1 MKKNI
6 NINLFGTLY
15 AIDED
20 ACTLLENYL
29 DNMRSYFAKRD
40 GGDEIFDDIEHRV
53 AEHLWSL
60 KESGMTAI
68 DIDTVKQ
75 IISSIGNPDEMESG
89 VEEAA
94 DSKTEETSDAEA
106 DSEDKEQS
114 EGEDQGEG
122 EGKDNGQSEGKA
134 QSQSYS
140 NTSNDTD
147 SNTTAEETVG
157 GKWIDRVLHHV
168 STHRFY
174 RDGKDK
180 IGGGVI
186 SGLCHYCGGGDIV
199 VWRVGTVLFLMAAF
213 ALNQTLRYF
222 FLRPLFGLLFFVPII
237 IYIVLWLVAPM
248 ARTTEERLS
257 MTGKE
262 VTPESIS
269 KAIIAEAEEQVK
281 PNVKRGKGGS
291 VLSRIAEIVRFCIKT
306 VALISF
312 SALTAFAL
320 AYFIFSIAYTV
331 IGEPFIRLLTNDE
344 ITLSTMAS
352 LPYLEVYMIVSAL
365 CCCVVTLLPLLLV
378 IRSFKSEPKP
388 TRTGVIAM
396 LLGIWIVAMTLGF
409 IMFVMI
415 GIQMQKKGREYDRLE
430 NTHNGIYMDRNN
442 WDLTSQNGWNIEV
455 AKNFGETIYGW
466 SDEDPLCM
474 EKNPIRIRA
483 DKSNQPIEFVM
494 SRKEAKEEGDYVL
507 ECLSSCSVVDATLS
521 VWSEGKCL
529 SILRLD
535 GYGSASN
542 IPLKG
547 LSWAE
552 SRNTPFLCQQN
563 DSTTWVD
570 YVASNAQDDNWRYL
584 STAPFHHKGG
594 IIEYRLHIGQHD
606 VKDIVTN
613 GGFVKM
619 VHEGL
624 RKQYKHPTNLSYL

>member
-147 SNTTAEETVG
+147 SNTTAEETIG

-320 AYFIFSIAYTV
+320 AYLIFSIAYAV
-331 IGEPFIRLLTNDE
+331 IGDPFIRLFTNDE
-344 ITLSTMAS
+344 ITLSVMAS
-352 LPYLEVYMIVSAL
+352 IPYLKFYIVVSAL
-365 CCCVVTLLPLLLV
+365 CCFIAALLPLLLIV
-378 IRSFKSEPKP
+378 SSFKSEPKP
-388 TRTGVIAM
+388 MRTGIIAM
-396 LLGIWIVAMTLGF
+396 LSGIWIVAMTLGF

-415 GIQMQKKGREYDRLE
+415 GIQMQKKGREYNRLE
-430 NTHNGIYMDRNN
+430 NTHNGIYMDCNN
-442 WDLTSQNGWNIEV
+442 WDLISQNGWNIEV

-474 EKNPIRIRA
+474 DMNPIRIRA
-483 DKSNQPIEFVM
+483 DKSNQPIEFAM
-494 SRKEAKEEGDYVL
+494 SRKEAKEEGDYTL

-529 SILRLD
+529 SQLRLD

-547 LSWAE
+547 LLWEE
-552 SRNTPFLCQQN
+552 SRKIPLLCQQN

-570 YVASNAQDDNWRYL
+570 NVLQNDDWRYL

-624 RKQYKHPTNLSYL
+624 RKQ

>member
-60 KESGMTAI
+60 KENGMTAI

-89 VEEAA
+89 VEEVA
-94 DSKTEETSDAEA
+94 DSKIEETSDAEA

-122 EGKDNGQSEGKA
+122 DGKDNGQSEGK
-134 QSQSYS
+134 SQSES
-140 NTSNDTD
+140 NYNASNDTD
-147 SNTTAEETVG
+147 SNTTAEEAIG

-199 VWRVGTVLFLMAAF
+199 VWRVGIVLFLLAIF
-213 ALNQTLRYF
+213 VLNQTFRYYF
-222 FLRPLFGLLFFVPII
+222 ISPLLGFLFFVPII
-237 IYIVLWLVAPM
+237 IYVVLWIVAPM
-248 ARTTEERLS
+248 ALTTEERLS

-291 VLSRIAEIVRFCIKT
+291 ILSRIAEIVKFCIKT

-320 AYFIFSIAYTV
+320 AYLIFSIAYTV
-331 IGEPFIRLLTNDE
+331 VGEPFIRLFTNDD
-344 ITLSTMAS
+344 ITLSFMAS
-352 LPYLEVYMIVSAL
+352 IPYMKFYIVVSAL
-365 CCCVVTLLPLLLV
+365 CCFIAALLPLLLIV
-378 IRSFKSEPKP
+378 RSFKSEPKP
-388 TRTGVIAM
+388 MRTGIIAI
-396 LLGIWIVAMTLGF
+396 LSGIWIVAMTLGF

-415 GIQMQKKGREYDRLE
+415 GIQMQKKNREYNRLE
-430 NTHNGIYMDRNN
+430 NTHNGIYMDSNN
-442 WDLTSQNGWNIEV
+442 WDLISQNGWNIEV

-474 EKNPIRIRA
+474 DMNPIRIRA
-483 DKSNQPIEFVM
+483 NKSNQPIEFAM
-494 SRKEAKEEGDYVL
+494 SRKEAKEEGDYKL

-521 VWSEGKCL
+521 VWSEGKCI
-529 SILRLD
+529 SQLRLD

-547 LSWAE
+547 LLWEE
-552 SRNTPFLCQQN
+552 SRKIPLLCQQN

-570 YVASNAQDDNWRYL
+570 DVLHNDDDWRYL

-594 IIEYRLHIGQHD
+594 ILEYRLRIGQHD

-613 GGFVKM
+613 GGYVKM

-624 RKQYKHPTNLSYL
+624 RKQ

>member
-60 KESGMTAI
+60 KENGMTAI

-89 VEEAA
+89 VEETAE
-94 DSKTEETSDAEA
+94 SKTDETSDAEA
-106 DSEDKEQS
+106 DSEDKDQN
-114 EGEDQGEG
+114 EDN
-122 EGKDNGQSEGKA
+122 DQSEGKRHD
-134 QSQSYS
+134 QSES
-140 NTSNDTD
+140 NSNASNNSD
-147 SNTTAEETVG
+147 SNTTAEETIG

-199 VWRVGTVLFLMAAF
+199 VWRVGTVLFIMAAF

-222 FLRPLFGLLFFVPII
+222 FLRPLFGLLFTIPII
-237 IYIVLWLVAPM
+237 IYIALWLVAPV
-248 ARTTEERLS
+248 ARTTEERLC

-281 PNVKRGKGGS
+281 PSTKRVKGGN
-291 VLSRIAEIVRFCIKT
+291 VLSRIAEILKFCIKIA
-306 VALISF
+306 ALSF
-312 SALTAFAL
+312 FSVMTAFAL
-320 AYFIFSIAYTV
+320 AYLLFSIAYSV
-331 IGEPFIRLLTNDE
+331 IGDPFVRLFTNDE
-344 ITLSTMAS
+344 ITLSVLAS

-365 CCCVVTLLPLLLV
+365 CCFIVMLLPLLFVFRL
-378 IRSFKSEPKP
+378 FKSEPKP
-388 TRTGVIAM
+388 MQTGIVAM
-396 LLGIWIVAMTLGF
+396 LTGIWIVAMTLGF

-415 GIQMQKKGREYDRLE
+415 GIQMQKKSREYNRLE
-430 NTHNGIYMDRNN
+430 NTHNGIYMDCNN
-442 WDLTSQNGWNIEV
+442 WDLVSQNGWNIEV

-483 DKSNQPIEFVM
+483 DKSNQPIEFAM

-521 VWSEGKCL
+521 VWSDGKCL

-594 IIEYRLHIGQHD
+594 ILEYRLRIGQHD

-613 GGFVKM
+613 GGYVKM

-624 RKQYKHPTNLSYL
+624 RKQ

>member
-60 KESGMTAI
+60 KENGMTAI

-89 VEEAA
+89 VEEVA
-94 DSKTEETSDAEA
+94 DSKIEETSDAEA

-134 QSQSYS
+134 QSES
-140 NTSNDTD
+140 NSNASNDTD
-147 SNTTAEETVG
+147 SNTTAEETIG

-199 VWRVGTVLFLMAAF
+199 VWRVGIVLFLLAIF
-213 ALNQTLRYF
+213 VLNQTFRYYF
-222 FLRPLFGLLFFVPII
+222 ISPFLGFLFFVPII
-237 IYIVLWLVAPM
+237 IYVVLWLVAPV

-291 VLSRIAEIVRFCIKT
+291 VLSRIAEIVKFCIKT

-320 AYFIFSIAYTV
+320 AYLIFSIAYAV
-331 IGEPFIRLLTNDE
+331 VGEPFIRLFTNDD
-344 ITLSTMAS
+344 ITLSFMAS
-352 LPYLEVYMIVSAL
+352 IPYMKFYIVVSAL
-365 CCCVVTLLPLLLV
+365 CCFIAALLPLFPIV
-378 IRSFKSEPKP
+378 RSFKSEPKP
-388 TRTGVIAM
+388 MRTGIIAM
-396 LLGIWIVAMTLGF
+396 LSGIWIVAMTLGF

-415 GIQMQKKGREYDRLE
+415 GIQMQKKNREYYRLE
-430 NTHNGIYMDRNN
+430 NTHNGIYMDSNN
-442 WDLTSQNGWNIEV
+442 WDLISQNGWNIEV

-474 EKNPIRIRA
+474 DMNPIRIRA
-483 DKSNQPIEFVM
+483 DKGNQPIEFAM

-521 VWSEGKCL
+521 VWSEGKCI
-529 SILRLD
+529 SQLRLD

-547 LSWAE
+547 LLWEE
-552 SRNTPFLCQQN
+552 SRKIPLLCQQN

-570 YVASNAQDDNWRYL
+570 DVVRNDDWRYL

-594 IIEYRLHIGQHD
+594 ILEYRLRIGQHD

-613 GGFVKM
+613 GGYVKM

-624 RKQYKHPTNLSYL
+624 RKQ

>member
-199 VWRVGTVLFLMAAF
+199 VWRVGIVLFLLAIF
-213 ALNQTLRYF
+213 VLNQTFRYYF
-222 FLRPLFGLLFFVPII
+222 ISPLLGFLFFVPII

-474 EKNPIRIRA
+474 DMNPIRIRA
-483 DKSNQPIEFVM
+483 DKSNQPIEFAM
-494 SRKEAKEEGDYVL
+494 SRKEAKEEGDYKL

-529 SILRLD
+529 SELRLD

-547 LSWAE
+547 LLWEE
-552 SRNTPFLCQQN
+552 SRKIPLLCQQN

-570 YVASNAQDDNWRYL
+570 NVLQNDDWRYL

-624 RKQYKHPTNLSYL
+624 RKQ

>member
-29 DNMRSYFAKRD
+29 DNMRSYFAKCD

-53 AEHLWSL
+53 AEHLWNL

-68 DIDTVKQ
+68 DINAVKQ
-75 IISSIGNPDEMESG
+75 IISSIGNPDEMDS
-89 VEEAA
+89 VEEETA
-94 DSKTEETSDAEA
+94 DSTTEDTSNAEA
-106 DSEDKEQS
+106 VN
-114 EGEDQGEG
+114 EG
-122 EGKDNGQSEGKA
+122 NGQSDND
-134 QSQSYS
+134 SHYSY
-140 NTSNDTD
+140 DTD
-147 SNTTAEETVG
+147 SNTTAEETIG

-199 VWRVGTVLFLMAAF
+199 VWRVGIVLFLLAIF
-213 ALNQTLRYF
+213 VLNQTFRYYF
-222 FLRPLFGLLFFVPII
+222 ISPLLGFLFFVPII
-237 IYIVLWLVAPM
+237 IYLVLWLVAPV

-291 VLSRIAEIVRFCIKT
+291 VLSRIAEIVKFCIKT

-320 AYFIFSIAYTV
+320 AYFIFSIAYAV
-331 IGEPFIRLLTNDE
+331 IGDPFIRLFTNDD
-344 ITLSTMAS
+344 ITLSVMAS
-352 LPYLEVYMIVSAL
+352 IPYLKFYIVVSAL
-365 CCCVVTLLPLLLV
+365 CCFITALLPLFPIV
-378 IRSFKSEPKP
+378 RSFKSEPKP
-388 TRTGVIAM
+388 MRTGIIAM
-396 LLGIWIVAMTLGF
+396 LSGIWIVAMTLGF

-415 GIQMQKKGREYDRLE
+415 GIQMQKKGREYNRLE

-442 WDLTSQNGWNIEV
+442 WDLISQNGWNIEV

-474 EKNPIRIRA
+474 DMNPIRIKA
-483 DKSNQPIEFVM
+483 EKSNQPIEFAM

-529 SILRLD
+529 SELRLD

-547 LSWAE
+547 LLWEE
-552 SRNTPFLCQQN
+552 SRKIPLLCQQN

-570 YVASNAQDDNWRYL
+570 NVLQNDDWRYL

-619 VHEGL
+619 VHECL
-624 RKQYKHPTNLSYL
+624 RKQ

>member
-40 GGDEIFDDIEHRV
+40 GGDEIYDDIEHRV

-60 KESGMTAI
+60 KENGMTAI

-94 DSKTEETSDAEA
+94 DSNTEETSDAET
-106 DSEDKEQS
+106 DSEDKDQNEGNDQNEGKRHDQS
-114 EGEDQGEG
+114 E
-122 EGKDNGQSEGKA
+122 
-134 QSQSYS
+134 SYS
-140 NTSNDTD
+140 NASNNTD
-147 SNTTAEETVG
+147 STTTAEETIG
-157 GKWIDRVLHHV
+157 GKWIDRVLHHL

-199 VWRVGTVLFLMAAF
+199 VWRVGIVLFIMAAF
-213 ALNQTLRYF
+213 ALNQTFHYYF
-222 FLRPLFGLLFFVPII
+222 FRPLFGLLFSVPII
-237 IYIVLWLVAPM
+237 VYIALWLVAPL
-248 ARTTEERLS
+248 ARTTEERLC

-281 PNVKRGKGGS
+281 PAAKRAKGGS
-291 VLSRIAEIVRFCIKT
+291 ILSGIAEILKFCIKIA
-306 VALISF
+306 ALSF
-312 SALTAFAL
+312 FSVMTAFAL
-320 AYFIFSIAYTV
+320 AYLLFSIAYSV
-331 IGEPFIRLLTNDE
+331 IGDPFVRLFTNDE
-344 ITLSTMAS
+344 ITLSVLAS
-352 LPYLEVYMIVSAL
+352 LPYLKVYMIVSAL
-365 CCCVVTLLPLLLV
+365 CCFIVMLLPLLFVFRL
-378 IRSFKSEPKP
+378 FKSEPKP
-388 TRTGVIAM
+388 MQTGIVAM
-396 LLGIWIVAMTLGF
+396 LTGIWIVAMTLGF
-409 IMFVMI
+409 IMFVMM
-415 GIQMQKKGREYDRLE
+415 GIQMQKQNREYDRLE

-442 WDLTSQNGWNIEV
+442 WDLTSQNGWTIDV
-455 AKNFGETIYGW
+455 AKNFGETIYDW

-474 EKNPIRIRA
+474 EKNPICIRA
-483 DKSNQPIEFVM
+483 DKNNQPIEFAM

-552 SRNTPFLCQQN
+552 SRKTPLMCQQN

-584 STAPFHHKGG
+584 STVPFHHKGG
-594 IIEYRLHIGQHD
+594 ILEYRLRIGQHD

-613 GGFVKM
+613 GGYVKM

-624 RKQYKHPTNLSYL
+624 RKQ

>member
-199 VWRVGTVLFLMAAF
+199 VWRVGIVLFLLAIF
-213 ALNQTLRYF
+213 VLNQTFRYYF
-222 FLRPLFGLLFFVPII
+222 ISPLLGFLFFVPII

-584 STAPFHHKGG
+584 STVPFHHKGG
-594 IIEYRLHIGQHD
+594 ILEYRLRIGQHD

-613 GGFVKM
+613 GGYVKM
-619 VHEGL
+619 VHESV
-624 RKQYKHPTNLSYL
+624 RKQ

>member
-60 KESGMTAI
+60 KENGMTAI

-89 VEEAA
+89 VEEVA
-94 DSKTEETSDAEA
+94 DSKIEETSDAEA

-134 QSQSYS
+134 QSES
-140 NTSNDTD
+140 NSNASNDTD
-147 SNTTAEETVG
+147 SNTTAEETIG

-199 VWRVGTVLFLMAAF
+199 VWRVGIVLFLLAIF
-213 ALNQTLRYF
+213 VLNQTFRYYF
-222 FLRPLFGLLFFVPII
+222 ISPLLGFLFFVPII
-237 IYIVLWLVAPM
+237 IYIVLWLVAPV
-248 ARTTEERLS
+248 ALTTEERLS

-291 VLSRIAEIVRFCIKT
+291 VLSRIAEIVKFCIKT

-320 AYFIFSIAYTV
+320 AYLIFSIAYAV
-331 IGEPFIRLLTNDE
+331 VGEPFIRLFTNDD
-344 ITLSTMAS
+344 ITLSFMAS
-352 LPYLEVYMIVSAL
+352 IPYMKFYIVVSAL
-365 CCCVVTLLPLLLV
+365 CCFIAALLPLLLIV
-378 IRSFKSEPKP
+378 RSFKLESKP
-388 TRTGVIAM
+388 MRTGIIAM
-396 LLGIWIVAMTLGF
+396 LSGIWIVAMTLGF

-415 GIQMQKKGREYDRLE
+415 GIQMQKKNREYYRLE
-430 NTHNGIYMDRNN
+430 NTHNGIYMDSNN
-442 WDLTSQNGWNIEV
+442 WDLISQNGWNIEV

-474 EKNPIRIRA
+474 DMNPIRIRA
-483 DKSNQPIEFVM
+483 DKSNQPIEFAM
-494 SRKEAKEEGDYVL
+494 SRKEAKEEGDYKL

-521 VWSEGKCL
+521 VWSEGKCI
-529 SILRLD
+529 SQLRLD

-547 LSWAE
+547 LLWEE
-552 SRNTPFLCQQN
+552 SRKIPLLCQQN

-570 YVASNAQDDNWRYL
+570 DVVRNDDWRYL

-594 IIEYRLHIGQHD
+594 ILEYRLRIGQHD

-613 GGFVKM
+613 GGYVKM
-619 VHEGL
+619 VHDGL
-624 RKQYKHPTNLSYL
+624 RKQ

>member
-1 MKKNI
+1 MKKNT

-40 GGDEIFDDIEHRV
+40 GGDEIYDDIEHRV

-60 KESGMTAI
+60 KENGQAAI
-68 DIDTVKQ
+68 DINNVKQ

-89 VEEAA
+89 VEEA
-94 DSKTEETSDAEA
+94 DDCQSEETPGAEA
-106 DSEDKEQS
+106 GDATYRQNEDNNVNSQDEANRQNEANDSYGKDEDANNH
-114 EGEDQGEG
+114 G
-122 EGKDNGQSEGKA
+122 EGKW
-134 QSQSYS
+134 
-140 NTSNDTD
+140 T
-147 SNTTAEETVG
+147 
-157 GKWIDRVLHHV
+157 DRVLHHV

-199 VWRVGTVLFLMAAF
+199 VWRVATVLFIMAAF
-213 ALNQTLRYF
+213 ALNQTFHYYF
-222 FLRPLFGLLFFVPII
+222 FRPLFGLLFSVPII
-237 IYIVLWLVAPM
+237 VYIALWLVAPL
-248 ARTTEERLS
+248 ARTTEERLC

-281 PNVKRGKGGS
+281 PTAKRAKGGS
-291 VLSRIAEIVRFCIKT
+291 ILSGMAEILKFCIKIA
-306 VALISF
+306 ALSF
-312 SALTAFAL
+312 FSVMTAFAL
-320 AYFIFSIAYTV
+320 AYLLFSIAYSV
-331 IGEPFIRLLTNDE
+331 IGDPFVRLFTNDE
-344 ITLSTMAS
+344 ITLSVLAS
-352 LPYLEVYMIVSAL
+352 LPYLKVYMIVSAL
-365 CCCVVTLLPLLLV
+365 CCFIVMLLPLLFVFRL
-378 IRSFKSEPKP
+378 FKSEPKP
-388 TRTGVIAM
+388 MQTGIVAM
-396 LLGIWIVAMTLGF
+396 LTGIWIVAMTLGF

-415 GIQMQKKGREYDRLE
+415 GIQMRKKSREYNRLE
-430 NTHNGIYMDRNN
+430 NTHNGIYMDCNN
-442 WDLTSQNGWNIEV
+442 WDLISQNGWTIDV

-494 SRKEAKEEGDYVL
+494 SRKEAKEEGDYML

-552 SRNTPFLCQQN
+552 SRKTPLMCQQN

-594 IIEYRLHIGQHD
+594 ILEYRLRIGQHD

-613 GGFVKM
+613 GGYVKF
-619 VHEGL
+619 VHEGV
-624 RKQYKHPTNLSYL
+624 RKQ

>member
-6 NINLFGTLY
+6 NINLYGTLY

-60 KESGMTAI
+60 KENGMTAI

-89 VEEAA
+89 VEEVA
-94 DSKTEETSDAEA
+94 DSKIEETSDAEA

-122 EGKDNGQSEGKA
+122 EGEGKDNGPSEGKA
-134 QSQSYS
+134 QSES
-140 NTSNDTD
+140 NSNASNDTD
-147 SNTTAEETVG
+147 SNTTAEETIG

-199 VWRVGTVLFLMAAF
+199 VWRVGIVLFLLAIF
-213 ALNQTLRYF
+213 VLNQTFRYYF
-222 FLRPLFGLLFFVPII
+222 ISPLLGFLFFVPII
-237 IYIVLWLVAPM
+237 IYVVLWIVAPM
-248 ARTTEERLS
+248 ALTTEERLS

-291 VLSRIAEIVRFCIKT
+291 ILSRIAEIVKFCIKT

-320 AYFIFSIAYTV
+320 AYLIFSIAYAV
-331 IGEPFIRLLTNDE
+331 VGEPFIRLFTNDD
-344 ITLSTMAS
+344 ITLSFMAS
-352 LPYLEVYMIVSAL
+352 IPYMKFYIVVSAL
-365 CCCVVTLLPLLLV
+365 CCFIAALLPLLLIV
-378 IRSFKSEPKP
+378 RSFKSDPKP
-388 TRTGVIAM
+388 MRTGIIAM
-396 LLGIWIVAMTLGF
+396 LSGIWIVAMTLGF

-415 GIQMQKKGREYDRLE
+415 GIQMQKKSREYYRLE
-430 NTHNGIYMDRNN
+430 NTHNGIYMDSNN
-442 WDLTSQNGWNIEV
+442 WDLISQNGWNIEV

-474 EKNPIRIRA
+474 DMNPIRIRA
-483 DKSNQPIEFVM
+483 DKSNQPIEFAM

-535 GYGSASN
+535 GYGSAAN

-594 IIEYRLHIGQHD
+594 ILEYRLRIGQHD

-613 GGFVKM
+613 GGYVKM

-624 RKQYKHPTNLSYL
+624 RKQ

>member
-40 GGDEIFDDIEHRV
+40 GGDEIYDDIEHRV

-60 KESGMTAI
+60 KENGMTAI

-94 DSKTEETSDAEA
+94 DSNTEETSDAET
-106 DSEDKEQS
+106 DSEDKDQNEGNDQNEGKRHDQS
-114 EGEDQGEG
+114 E
-122 EGKDNGQSEGKA
+122 
-134 QSQSYS
+134 SYS
-140 NTSNDTD
+140 NASNNTD
-147 SNTTAEETVG
+147 STTTAEETID
-157 GKWIDRVLHHV
+157 GKWIDRVLHHL

-199 VWRVGTVLFLMAAF
+199 VWRVGIVLFIMAAF
-213 ALNQTLRYF
+213 ALNQTFHYYF
-222 FLRPLFGLLFFVPII
+222 FRPLFGLLFSVPII
-237 IYIVLWLVAPM
+237 VYIALWLVAPL
-248 ARTTEERLS
+248 ARTTEERLC

-281 PNVKRGKGGS
+281 PAAKRAKGGS
-291 VLSRIAEIVRFCIKT
+291 ILSGIAEILKFCIKIA
-306 VALISF
+306 ALSF
-312 SALTAFAL
+312 FSVMTAFAL
-320 AYFIFSIAYTV
+320 AYLLFSIAYSV
-331 IGEPFIRLLTNDE
+331 IGDPFVRLFTNDE
-344 ITLSTMAS
+344 ITLSVLAS
-352 LPYLEVYMIVSAL
+352 LPYLKVYMIVSAL
-365 CCCVVTLLPLLLV
+365 CCFIVMLLPLLFVFRL
-378 IRSFKSEPKP
+378 FKSEPKP
-388 TRTGVIAM
+388 MQTGIVAM
-396 LLGIWIVAMTLGF
+396 LTGIWIVAMTLGF

-415 GIQMQKKGREYDRLE
+415 GIQMRKKNREYDRLE

-474 EKNPIRIRA
+474 EKNPICIRA
-483 DKSNQPIEFVM
+483 DKSNQPIEFAM

-552 SRNTPFLCQQN
+552 SRKTPLMCQQN

-584 STAPFHHKGG
+584 STVPFHHKGG
-594 IIEYRLHIGQHD
+594 ILEYRLRIGQHD

-613 GGFVKM
+613 GGYVKM
-619 VHEGL
+619 VHESV
-624 RKQYKHPTNLSYL
+624 RKQ

>member
-60 KESGMTAI
+60 KENGMTAI

-89 VEEAA
+89 VEEVA
-94 DSKTEETSDAEA
+94 DSKIEETSDAEA

-122 EGKDNGQSEGKA
+122 DGKDNGQSEGKA
-134 QSQSYS
+134 QSES
-140 NTSNDTD
+140 NYNASNDTD
-147 SNTTAEETVG
+147 SNTTAEETIG

-199 VWRVGTVLFLMAAF
+199 VWRVGIVLFLLAIF
-213 ALNQTLRYF
+213 VLNQTFRYYF
-222 FLRPLFGLLFFVPII
+222 ISPLLGFLFFVPII
-237 IYIVLWLVAPM
+237 IYIVLWLVAPV
-248 ARTTEERLS
+248 ALTTEERLS

-291 VLSRIAEIVRFCIKT
+291 VLSRIAEIVKFCIKT

-320 AYFIFSIAYTV
+320 AYLIFSIAYAV
-331 IGEPFIRLLTNDE
+331 VGEPFIRLFTNDD
-344 ITLSTMAS
+344 ITLSFMAS
-352 LPYLEVYMIVSAL
+352 IPYMKFYIVVSAL
-365 CCCVVTLLPLLLV
+365 CCFIAALLPLLLIV
-378 IRSFKSEPKP
+378 RSFKSDPKP
-388 TRTGVIAM
+388 MRTGIIAM
-396 LLGIWIVAMTLGF
+396 LSGIWIVAMTLGF

-415 GIQMQKKGREYDRLE
+415 GIQMQKKNREYYRLE
-430 NTHNGIYMDRNN
+430 NTHNGIYMDSNN
-442 WDLTSQNGWNIEV
+442 WDLISQNGWNIEV

-474 EKNPIRIRA
+474 DMNPIRIRA
-483 DKSNQPIEFVM
+483 DKSNQPIEFAM
-494 SRKEAKEEGDYVL
+494 SRKEAKEEGDYKL

-521 VWSEGKCL
+521 VWSEGKCI
-529 SILRLD
+529 SELRLD

-547 LSWAE
+547 LLWEE
-552 SRNTPFLCQQN
+552 SRKIPLLCQQN

-570 YVASNAQDDNWRYL
+570 DVVRNDDWRYL

-594 IIEYRLHIGQHD
+594 ILEYRLRIGQHD

-613 GGFVKM
+613 GGYVKM

-624 RKQYKHPTNLSYL
+624 RKQ

>member
-60 KESGMTAI
+60 KENGMTAI

-89 VEEAA
+89 VEEVA

-106 DSEDKEQS
+106 DSEDKDQNEDNDQNEGNGHDQS
-114 EGEDQGEG
+114 E
-122 EGKDNGQSEGKA
+122 
-134 QSQSYS
+134 S
-140 NTSNDTD
+140 NSNASNDTD

-199 VWRVGTVLFLMAAF
+199 VWRVGTVLFIMAAF

-222 FLRPLFGLLFFVPII
+222 FLRPLFGLLFTIPII
-237 IYIVLWLVAPM
+237 IYIALWLVAPV
-248 ARTTEERLS
+248 ARTTEERLC

-281 PNVKRGKGGS
+281 PSTKRVKGGN
-291 VLSRIAEIVRFCIKT
+291 VLSRIAEILKFCIKIA
-306 VALISF
+306 ALSF
-312 SALTAFAL
+312 FSVMTAFAL
-320 AYFIFSIAYTV
+320 AYLLFSIAYSV
-331 IGEPFIRLLTNDE
+331 IGDPFVRLFTNDE
-344 ITLSTMAS
+344 ITLSVLAS
-352 LPYLEVYMIVSAL
+352 LPYLKVYMIVSAL
-365 CCCVVTLLPLLLV
+365 CCFIVMLLPLLFVFRL
-378 IRSFKSEPKP
+378 FKSEPKP
-388 TRTGVIAM
+388 MQTGIVAM
-396 LLGIWIVAMTLGF
+396 LTGIWIVAMTLGF
-409 IMFVMI
+409 IMFMMI
-415 GIQMQKKGREYDRLE
+415 GIQMQKKSREYDRLE

-529 SILRLD
+529 SELRLD

-547 LSWAE
+547 LLWEE
-552 SRNTPFLCQQN
+552 SRKIPLLCQQN

-570 YVASNAQDDNWRYL
+570 NVLQNDDWRYL

-624 RKQYKHPTNLSYL
+624 RKQ

>member
-60 KESGMTAI
+60 KENGMTAI

-89 VEEAA
+89 VEEVA
-94 DSKTEETSDAEA
+94 DSKIEETSDAEA

-122 EGKDNGQSEGKA
+122 DGKDNGQSEGKA
-134 QSQSYS
+134 QSES
-140 NTSNDTD
+140 NYNASNDTD
-147 SNTTAEETVG
+147 SNTTAEETIG

-199 VWRVGTVLFLMAAF
+199 VWRVGIVLFLLAIF
-213 ALNQTLRYF
+213 VLNQTFRYYF
-222 FLRPLFGLLFFVPII
+222 ISPLLGFLFFVPII
-237 IYIVLWLVAPM
+237 IYVVLWLVAPV
-248 ARTTEERLS
+248 ALTTEERLS

-269 KAIIAEAEEQVK
+269 KAILAEAEEQVK

-291 VLSRIAEIVRFCIKT
+291 ILSRIAEIVKFCIKT

-320 AYFIFSIAYTV
+320 AYLIFSIAYTV
-331 IGEPFIRLLTNDE
+331 IGEPFIRLFTNDD
-344 ITLSTMAS
+344 ITLSFMAS
-352 LPYLEVYMIVSAL
+352 IPYMKFYIVVSAL
-365 CCCVVTLLPLLLV
+365 CCFIAALLPLLLIV
-378 IRSFKSEPKP
+378 RSFKSEPKP
-388 TRTGVIAM
+388 MRTGIIAI
-396 LLGIWIVAMTLGF
+396 LSGIWIVAMTLGF

-415 GIQMQKKGREYDRLE
+415 GIQMQKKNREYNRLE
-430 NTHNGIYMDRNN
+430 NTHNGIYMDSNN
-442 WDLTSQNGWNIEV
+442 WDLISQNGWNIEV

-521 VWSEGKCL
+521 VWSEGKCI
-529 SILRLD
+529 SQLRLD

-547 LSWAE
+547 LLWEE
-552 SRNTPFLCQQN
+552 SRKIPLLCQQN

-570 YVASNAQDDNWRYL
+570 DVVRNDDWRYL

-594 IIEYRLHIGQHD
+594 ILEYRLRIGQHD

-613 GGFVKM
+613 GGYVKM

-624 RKQYKHPTNLSYL
+624 RKQ

>member
-60 KESGMTAI
+60 KENGMTAI

-89 VEEAA
+89 VEEVA
-94 DSKTEETSDAEA
+94 DSKIEETSDAEA

-122 EGKDNGQSEGKA
+122 ECKDNGHSEGKA
-134 QSQSYS
+134 QSES
-140 NTSNDTD
+140 NSNASNDTD
-147 SNTTAEETVG
+147 SNTTAEETIG

-199 VWRVGTVLFLMAAF
+199 VWRVGIVLFLLAIF
-213 ALNQTLRYF
+213 VLNQTFRYYF
-222 FLRPLFGLLFFVPII
+222 ISPLLGFLFFVPII
-237 IYIVLWLVAPM
+237 IYVVLWLVAPV
-248 ARTTEERLS
+248 ALTTEERLS

-291 VLSRIAEIVRFCIKT
+291 ILSRIAEIVKFCIKT

-320 AYFIFSIAYTV
+320 AYLIFSIAYTV
-331 IGEPFIRLLTNDE
+331 IGEPFIRLFTNDD
-344 ITLSTMAS
+344 ITLSFMAS
-352 LPYLEVYMIVSAL
+352 IPYMKFYIVVSAL
-365 CCCVVTLLPLLLV
+365 CCFIAALLPLLLIV
-378 IRSFKSEPKP
+378 RSFKSEPKP
-388 TRTGVIAM
+388 MRTGIIAM
-396 LLGIWIVAMTLGF
+396 LSGIWIVAMTLGF

-415 GIQMQKKGREYDRLE
+415 GIQMEKKSREYYRLE
-430 NTHNGIYMDRNN
+430 NTHNGIYMDSNN
-442 WDLTSQNGWNIEV
+442 WDLISQNGWNIEV

-474 EKNPIRIRA
+474 DMNPIRIRA
-483 DKSNQPIEFVM
+483 DKSNQPIEFAM
-494 SRKEAKEEGDYVL
+494 SRKEAKEEGDYKL

-521 VWSEGKCL
+521 VWSEGKCI
-529 SILRLD
+529 SVLRLD

-547 LSWAE
+547 LLWEE
-552 SRNTPFLCQQN
+552 SRKIPLLCQQN

-570 YVASNAQDDNWRYL
+570 DVVRNDDWRYL

-594 IIEYRLHIGQHD
+594 ILEYRLRIGQHD

-613 GGFVKM
+613 GGYVKM

-624 RKQYKHPTNLSYL
+624 RKQ

>member
-60 KESGMTAI
+60 KENGMTAI

-89 VEEAA
+89 VEEVA
-94 DSKTEETSDAEA
+94 DSKIEETSDAEA

-122 EGKDNGQSEGKA
+122 EGEGKDNGPSEGKA
-134 QSQSYS
+134 QSES
-140 NTSNDTD
+140 NSNASNDTD
-147 SNTTAEETVG
+147 SNTTAEETIG

-199 VWRVGTVLFLMAAF
+199 VWRVGIVLFLLAIF
-213 ALNQTLRYF
+213 VLNQTFRYYF
-222 FLRPLFGLLFFVPII
+222 ISPLLGFLFFVPII
-237 IYIVLWLVAPM
+237 IYVVLWIVAPM
-248 ARTTEERLS
+248 ALTTEERLS

-291 VLSRIAEIVRFCIKT
+291 ILSRIAEIVKFCIKT

-320 AYFIFSIAYTV
+320 AYLIFSIAYAV
-331 IGEPFIRLLTNDE
+331 VGEPFIRLFTNDD
-344 ITLSTMAS
+344 ITLSFMAS
-352 LPYLEVYMIVSAL
+352 IPYMKFYIVVSAL
-365 CCCVVTLLPLLLV
+365 CCFIAALLPLLLIV
-378 IRSFKSEPKP
+378 RSFKSDPKP
-388 TRTGVIAM
+388 MRTGIIAM
-396 LLGIWIVAMTLGF
+396 LSGIWIVAMTLGF
-409 IMFVMI
+409 IIFVMI
-415 GIQMQKKGREYDRLE
+415 GIQMQKKSREYYRLE
-430 NTHNGIYMDRNN
+430 NTHNGIYMDSNN
-442 WDLTSQNGWNIEV
+442 WDLISQNGWNIEV

-474 EKNPIRIRA
+474 DMNPIRIRA
-483 DKSNQPIEFVM
+483 DKSNQPIEFAM
-494 SRKEAKEEGDYVL
+494 SRKEAKEEGDYKL

-521 VWSEGKCL
+521 VWSEGKCI
-529 SILRLD
+529 SQLRLD

-547 LSWAE
+547 LLWEE
-552 SRNTPFLCQQN
+552 SRKIPLLCQQN

-570 YVASNAQDDNWRYL
+570 DVVRNDDWRYL

-594 IIEYRLHIGQHD
+594 ILEYRLRIGQHD

-613 GGFVKM
+613 GGYVKM

-624 RKQYKHPTNLSYL
+624 RKQ

>member
-40 GGDEIFDDIEHRV
+40 GGDEIYDDIEHRV

-60 KESGMTAI
+60 KENGMTAI

-94 DSKTEETSDAEA
+94 ESNTEETSDAET
-106 DSEDKEQS
+106 DSEDKDQNEGNDQNEGKRHDQS
-114 EGEDQGEG
+114 E
-122 EGKDNGQSEGKA
+122 
-134 QSQSYS
+134 SYS
-140 NTSNDTD
+140 NASNNTD
-147 SNTTAEETVG
+147 STTTAEETIG
-157 GKWIDRVLHHV
+157 GKWIDRVLHHL

-199 VWRVGTVLFLMAAF
+199 VWRVGIVLFIMAAF
-213 ALNQTLRYF
+213 ALNQTFHYYF
-222 FLRPLFGLLFFVPII
+222 FRPLFGLLFSVPII
-237 IYIVLWLVAPM
+237 VYIALWLVAPL
-248 ARTTEERLS
+248 ARTTEERLC

-281 PNVKRGKGGS
+281 PAAKRAKGGS
-291 VLSRIAEIVRFCIKT
+291 ILSGIAEILKFCIKIA
-306 VALISF
+306 ALSF
-312 SALTAFAL
+312 FSVMTAFAL
-320 AYFIFSIAYTV
+320 AYLLFSIAYSV
-331 IGEPFIRLLTNDE
+331 IGDPFVRLFTNDE
-344 ITLSTMAS
+344 ITLSVLAS
-352 LPYLEVYMIVSAL
+352 LPYLKVYMIVSAL
-365 CCCVVTLLPLLLV
+365 CCFIVMLLPLLFVFRL
-378 IRSFKSEPKP
+378 FKSEPKP
-388 TRTGVIAM
+388 MQTGIVAM
-396 LLGIWIVAMTLGF
+396 LTGIWIVAMTLGF

-415 GIQMQKKGREYDRLE
+415 GIQMQKQNREYDRLE

-442 WDLTSQNGWNIEV
+442 WDLISQNGWTIDV

-483 DKSNQPIEFVM
+483 DKSNQPIEFAM

-552 SRNTPFLCQQN
+552 SRKTPLMCQQN

-584 STAPFHHKGG
+584 STVPFHHKGG
-594 IIEYRLHIGQHD
+594 ILEYRLRIGQHD

-613 GGFVKM
+613 GGYVKM
-619 VHEGL
+619 VHESV
-624 RKQYKHPTNLSYL
+624 RKQ

>member
-40 GGDEIFDDIEHRV
+40 GGDEIYDDIEHRV

-60 KESGMTAI
+60 KENGMTAI

-94 DSKTEETSDAEA
+94 DSNTEETSDAET
-106 DSEDKEQS
+106 DSEDKDQNEGNDQNEGKRHDQS
-114 EGEDQGEG
+114 E
-122 EGKDNGQSEGKA
+122 
-134 QSQSYS
+134 SYS
-140 NTSNDTD
+140 NASNNTD
-147 SNTTAEETVG
+147 STTTAEETIG
-157 GKWIDRVLHHV
+157 GKWIDRVLHHL

-199 VWRVGTVLFLMAAF
+199 VWRVGIVLFIMAAF
-213 ALNQTLRYF
+213 ALNQTFHYYF
-222 FLRPLFGLLFFVPII
+222 FRPLFGLLFSVPII
-237 IYIVLWLVAPM
+237 VYIALWLVAPL
-248 ARTTEERLS
+248 ARTTEERLC

-281 PNVKRGKGGS
+281 PAAKRAKGGS
-291 VLSRIAEIVRFCIKT
+291 ILSGIAEILKFCIKIAT
-306 VALISF
+306 LSF
-312 SALTAFAL
+312 FSVMTAFAL
-320 AYFIFSIAYTV
+320 AYLLFSIAYSV
-331 IGEPFIRLLTNDE
+331 IGDPFVRLFTNDE
-344 ITLSTMAS
+344 ITLSVLAS
-352 LPYLEVYMIVSAL
+352 LPYLKVYMIVSAL
-365 CCCVVTLLPLLLV
+365 CCFIVMLLPLLFVFRL
-378 IRSFKSEPKP
+378 FKSEPKP
-388 TRTGVIAM
+388 MQTGIVAM
-396 LLGIWIVAMTLGF
+396 LTGIWIVAMTLGF

-415 GIQMQKKGREYDRLE
+415 GIQMQKKSREYDRLE

-442 WDLTSQNGWNIEV
+442 WDLTSLDGWTIDV

-529 SILRLD
+529 SKLRLD

-624 RKQYKHPTNLSYL
+624 RKQ

>member
-40 GGDEIFDDIEHRV
+40 GGDEIYDDIEHRV

-60 KESGMTAI
+60 KENGMTAI

-94 DSKTEETSDAEA
+94 DSNTEETSDAET
-106 DSEDKEQS
+106 DSEDKDQNEGNDQNEGKRHDQS
-114 EGEDQGEG
+114 E
-122 EGKDNGQSEGKA
+122 
-134 QSQSYS
+134 SYS
-140 NTSNDTD
+140 NASNNTD
-147 SNTTAEETVG
+147 STTTAEEIIG
-157 GKWIDRVLHHV
+157 GKWIDRVLHHL

-199 VWRVGTVLFLMAAF
+199 VWRVGIVLFIMAAF
-213 ALNQTLRYF
+213 ALNQTFHYYF
-222 FLRPLFGLLFFVPII
+222 FRPLFGLLFSVPII
-237 IYIVLWLVAPM
+237 VYIALWLVAPL
-248 ARTTEERLS
+248 ARTTEERLC

-281 PNVKRGKGGS
+281 PAAKRAKGGS
-291 VLSRIAEIVRFCIKT
+291 ILSGIAEILKFCIKIA
-306 VALISF
+306 ALSF
-312 SALTAFAL
+312 FSVMTAFAL
-320 AYFIFSIAYTV
+320 AYLLFSIAYSV
-331 IGEPFIRLLTNDE
+331 IGDPFVRLFTNDE
-344 ITLSTMAS
+344 ITLSVLAS
-352 LPYLEVYMIVSAL
+352 LPYLKVYMIVSAL
-365 CCCVVTLLPLLLV
+365 CCFIVMLLPLLFVFRL
-378 IRSFKSEPKP
+378 FKSEPKP
-388 TRTGVIAM
+388 MQTGIVAM
-396 LLGIWIVAMTLGF
+396 LTGIWIVAMTLGF

-415 GIQMQKKGREYDRLE
+415 GIQMQKKSREYDRLE

-442 WDLTSQNGWNIEV
+442 WDLTSQNGWTIDV

-483 DKSNQPIEFVM
+483 DKNNQPIEFAM

-535 GYGSASN
+535 GYSSASN

-552 SRNTPFLCQQN
+552 SRKTPLMCQQN

-584 STAPFHHKGG
+584 STVTFHHKGG
-594 IIEYRLHIGQHD
+594 ILEYRLRIGQHD

-613 GGFVKM
+613 GGYVKM

-624 RKQYKHPTNLSYL
+624 RKQ

>member
-40 GGDEIFDDIEHRV
+40 GGDEIYDDIEHRV

-60 KESGMTAI
+60 KENGMTAI

-94 DSKTEETSDAEA
+94 DSNTEETSDAET
-106 DSEDKEQS
+106 DSEDKDQNEGNDQNEGKRHDQS
-114 EGEDQGEG
+114 E
-122 EGKDNGQSEGKA
+122 
-134 QSQSYS
+134 SYS
-140 NTSNDTD
+140 NASNNTD
-147 SNTTAEETVG
+147 STTTAEETIG
-157 GKWIDRVLHHV
+157 GKWIDRVLHHL

-199 VWRVGTVLFLMAAF
+199 VWRVGIVLFIMAAF
-213 ALNQTLRYF
+213 ALNQTFHYYF
-222 FLRPLFGLLFFVPII
+222 FRPLFGLLFSVPII
-237 IYIVLWLVAPM
+237 VYIALWLVAPL
-248 ARTTEERLS
+248 ARTTEERLC

-281 PNVKRGKGGS
+281 PAAKRAKGGS
-291 VLSRIAEIVRFCIKT
+291 ILSGIAEILKFCIKIA
-306 VALISF
+306 ALSF
-312 SALTAFAL
+312 FSVMTAFAL
-320 AYFIFSIAYTV
+320 AYLLFSIAYSV
-331 IGEPFIRLLTNDE
+331 IGDPFVRLFTNDE
-344 ITLSTMAS
+344 IILSVLAS
-352 LPYLEVYMIVSAL
+352 LPYLKVYMIVSAL
-365 CCCVVTLLPLLLV
+365 CCFIVMLLPLLFVFRL
-378 IRSFKSEPKP
+378 FKSEPKP
-388 TRTGVIAM
+388 MQTGIVAM
-396 LLGIWIVAMTLGF
+396 LTGIWIVAMTLGF

-415 GIQMQKKGREYDRLE
+415 GIQMQKKNREYDRLE

-442 WDLTSQNGWNIEV
+442 WDLTSQNGWTIDV

-507 ECLSSCSVVDATLS
+507 ECLSNCSVVDATLS

-552 SRNTPFLCQQN
+552 SRKTPLMCQQN

-570 YVASNAQDDNWRYL
+570 YVASNAQDDDWRYL

-594 IIEYRLHIGQHD
+594 ILEYRLRIGQHD

-613 GGFVKM
+613 GGYVKI

-624 RKQYKHPTNLSYL
+624 RKQ

>member
-89 VEEAA
+89 VEEVA
-94 DSKTEETSDAEA
+94 DSKIEETSDAEA
-106 DSEDKEQS
+106 GSEDKEQS
-114 EGEDQGEG
+114 EGEDQCEG
-122 EGKDNGQSEGKA
+122 EGKA

-147 SNTTAEETVG
+147 SNTTAEETIG

-320 AYFIFSIAYTV
+320 AYLIFSIAYAV
-331 IGEPFIRLLTNDE
+331 IGDPFIRLFTNDE
-344 ITLSTMAS
+344 ITLSVLAS
-352 LPYLEVYMIVSAL
+352 LPYLKVYMIVSAL
-365 CCCVVTLLPLLLV
+365 CCFIVMLLPLLFVFRL
-378 IRSFKSEPKP
+378 FKSEPKP
-388 TRTGVIAM
+388 MQTGIVAM
-396 LLGIWIVAMTLGF
+396 LTGIWIVAMTLGF

-415 GIQMQKKGREYDRLE
+415 GIQMQKQNREYDRLE

-442 WDLTSQNGWNIEV
+442 WDLTSQNGWNIDV

-466 SDEDPLCM
+466 SNEDPLCM
-474 EKNPIRIRA
+474 DMNPIRIRA
-483 DKSNQPIEFVM
+483 DKSNQPIEFAM

-521 VWSEGKCL
+521 VWNDGKCL
-529 SILRLD
+529 SELRLD

-547 LSWAE
+547 LLWEE
-552 SRNTPFLCQQN
+552 SRKIPLLCQQN

-570 YVASNAQDDNWRYL
+570 NVLQNDDWRYL

-594 IIEYRLHIGQHD
+594 IIEYRLRIGQHD

-613 GGFVKM
+613 GGYVKM

-624 RKQYKHPTNLSYL
+624 RKQ

>member
-94 DSKTEETSDAEA
+94 DSKTGETSDAEA
-106 DSEDKEQS
+106 DSEDKDQN

-122 EGKDNGQSEGKA
+122 KDKDQNEDNGHDQSE
-134 QSQSYS
+134 S
-140 NTSNDTD
+140 NSNASNVTD
-147 SNTTAEETVG
+147 SNTTAEETIG

-199 VWRVGTVLFLMAAF
+199 VWRVGIVLFLMATF

-222 FLRPLFGLLFFVPII
+222 FLRPLFGLLFTIPII
-237 IYIVLWLVAPM
+237 IYIALWLVAPV
-248 ARTTEERLS
+248 ARTTEERLC

-281 PNVKRGKGGS
+281 PTVKRGKGGS
-291 VLSRIAEIVRFCIKT
+291 ILSGIAEILKFCIKIA
-306 VALISF
+306 ALSF
-312 SALTAFAL
+312 FSVMTAFAL
-320 AYFIFSIAYTV
+320 AYLLFSIAYSV
-331 IGEPFIRLLTNDE
+331 IGDPFVRLFTNDE
-344 ITLSTMAS
+344 ITLSVLAS

-365 CCCVVTLLPLLLV
+365 CGFIVALLPLLLIV
-378 IRSFKSEPKP
+378 RSFKSEPKP
-388 TRTGVIAM
+388 MRAGVIAM
-396 LLGIWIVAMTLGF
+396 LSGIWIVAMTLGF

-415 GIQMQKKGREYDRLE
+415 GIQMQKQNREYDRLE
-430 NTHNGIYMDRNN
+430 NTHNGIYMDSNN
-442 WDLTSQNGWNIEV
+442 WDLTSQNGWNIDV

-474 EKNPIRIRA
+474 DMNPIRIRA
-483 DKSNQPIEFVM
+483 DKSNQPIEFAM
-494 SRKEAKEEGDYVL
+494 SRKEAKEEGDYKL

-529 SILRLD
+529 SQLRLD

-547 LSWAE
+547 LLWEE
-552 SRNTPFLCQQN
+552 SRKIPLLCQQN

-570 YVASNAQDDNWRYL
+570 NVLQNDDWRYL

-624 RKQYKHPTNLSYL
+624 RKQ

>member
-40 GGDEIFDDIEHRV
+40 GGDEIYDDIEHRV

-60 KESGMTAI
+60 KENGQAAI
-68 DIDTVKQ
+68 DINNVKQ

-89 VEEAA
+89 VEEA
-94 DSKTEETSDAEA
+94 DDCQSEETPGAEA
-106 DSEDKEQS
+106 GDATYRQNEDNNVNSQDEANRQNEANDSYGKDEDANNH
-114 EGEDQGEG
+114 G
-122 EGKDNGQSEGKA
+122 EGKW
-134 QSQSYS
+134 
-140 NTSNDTD
+140 T
-147 SNTTAEETVG
+147 
-157 GKWIDRVLHHV
+157 DRVLHHV

-199 VWRVGTVLFLMAAF
+199 VWRVATVLFIMAAF
-213 ALNQTLRYF
+213 ALNQTFHYYF
-222 FLRPLFGLLFFVPII
+222 FRPLFGLLFSVPII
-237 IYIVLWLVAPM
+237 VYIALWLVAPL
-248 ARTTEERLS
+248 ARTTEERLC

-281 PNVKRGKGGS
+281 PTAKRAKGGS
-291 VLSRIAEIVRFCIKT
+291 ILSGMAEILKFCIKIA
-306 VALISF
+306 ALSF
-312 SALTAFAL
+312 FSVMTAFAL
-320 AYFIFSIAYTV
+320 AYLLFSIAYSV
-331 IGEPFIRLLTNDE
+331 IGDPFVRLFTNDE
-344 ITLSTMAS
+344 ITLSVLAS
-352 LPYLEVYMIVSAL
+352 LPYLKVYMIVSAL
-365 CCCVVTLLPLLLV
+365 CCFIVMLLPLLFVFRL
-378 IRSFKSEPKP
+378 FKSEPKP
-388 TRTGVIAM
+388 MQTGIVAM
-396 LLGIWIVAMTLGF
+396 LTGIWIVAMTLGF

-415 GIQMQKKGREYDRLE
+415 GIQMRKKSREYNRLE
-430 NTHNGIYMDRNN
+430 NTHNGIYMDCNN
-442 WDLTSQNGWNIEV
+442 WDLISQNGWTIDV

-552 SRNTPFLCQQN
+552 SRKTPLMCQQN

-594 IIEYRLHIGQHD
+594 ILEYRLRIGQHD
-606 VKDIVTN
+606 VKDIVNN
-613 GGFVKM
+613 GGYVKM
-619 VHEGL
+619 VHEGV
-624 RKQYKHPTNLSYL
+624 RKQ

>member
-94 DSKTEETSDAEA
+94 DSKTGETSDAEA
-106 DSEDKEQS
+106 DSEDKDQN

-122 EGKDNGQSEGKA
+122 KDKDQNEDNGHDQSE
-134 QSQSYS
+134 S
-140 NTSNDTD
+140 NYNASNDTD
-147 SNTTAEETVG
+147 SNTTAEEAIG

-199 VWRVGTVLFLMAAF
+199 VWRVGIVLFLLAIF
-213 ALNQTLRYF
+213 VLNQTFRYYF
-222 FLRPLFGLLFFVPII
+222 ISPLLGFLFFVPII
-237 IYIVLWLVAPM
+237 IYIVLWLVAPV
-248 ARTTEERLS
+248 ALTTEERLS

-269 KAIIAEAEEQVK
+269 KAILAEAEEQVK

-291 VLSRIAEIVRFCIKT
+291 ILSRIAEIVKFCIKT

-320 AYFIFSIAYTV
+320 AYLIFSIAYTV
-331 IGEPFIRLLTNDE
+331 IGEPFIRLFTNDD
-344 ITLSTMAS
+344 ITLSFMAS
-352 LPYLEVYMIVSAL
+352 IPYMKFYIVVSAL
-365 CCCVVTLLPLLLV
+365 CCFIAALLPLLLIV
-378 IRSFKSEPKP
+378 RSFKSDPKP
-388 TRTGVIAM
+388 MRTGIIAM
-396 LLGIWIVAMTLGF
+396 LSGIWIVAMTLGF

-415 GIQMQKKGREYDRLE
+415 GIQMQKKSREYNRLE
-430 NTHNGIYMDRNN
+430 NTHNGIYMDSNN

-474 EKNPIRIRA
+474 DMNPIRIRA
-483 DKSNQPIEFVM
+483 DKNNMPIEFAM
-494 SRKEAKEEGDYVL
+494 SRKEAKEEGDYKL

-547 LSWAE
+547 LLWEE
-552 SRNTPFLCQQN
+552 SRKIPLLCQQN

-570 YVASNAQDDNWRYL
+570 NVLQNDDWRYL

-594 IIEYRLHIGQHD
+594 ILEYRLRIGQHD

-624 RKQYKHPTNLSYL
+624 RKQ

>member
-40 GGDEIFDDIEHRV
+40 VGDEIFDDIEHRV

-60 KESGMTAI
+60 KENGMTAI

-89 VEEAA
+89 VEEVA
-94 DSKTEETSDAEA
+94 DSKIEETSDAEA

-134 QSQSYS
+134 QSDS
-140 NTSNDTD
+140 NSNASNDTD
-147 SNTTAEETVG
+147 SNTTAEETIG

-199 VWRVGTVLFLMAAF
+199 VWRVGIVLFLLAIF
-213 ALNQTLRYF
+213 VLNQTFRYYF
-222 FLRPLFGLLFFVPII
+222 ISPLLGFLFFVPII
-237 IYIVLWLVAPM
+237 IYVVLWLVAPV
-248 ARTTEERLS
+248 ALTTEERLS

-291 VLSRIAEIVRFCIKT
+291 ILSRIAEIVKFCIKT

-320 AYFIFSIAYTV
+320 AYLIFSIAYTV
-331 IGEPFIRLLTNDE
+331 IGEPFIRLFTNDD
-344 ITLSTMAS
+344 ITLSFMAS
-352 LPYLEVYMIVSAL
+352 IPYMKFYIVVSAL
-365 CCCVVTLLPLLLV
+365 CCFIAALLPLLRIV
-378 IRSFKSEPKP
+378 RSFKSEPKP
-388 TRTGVIAM
+388 MRTGIIAM
-396 LLGIWIVAMTLGF
+396 LSGIWIVAMTLGF
-409 IMFVMI
+409 IIFVMI
-415 GIQMQKKGREYDRLE
+415 GIQMQKQNREYDRLE

-442 WDLTSQNGWNIEV
+442 WDLTSQNGWTIDV

-619 VHEGL
+619 VHEGV
-624 RKQYKHPTNLSYL
+624 RKQ

>member
-60 KESGMTAI
+60 KENGMTAI

-147 SNTTAEETVG
+147 SNTTAEETIG

-474 EKNPIRIRA
+474 DMNPIRIRA
-483 DKSNQPIEFVM
+483 DKSNQPIEFAM
-494 SRKEAKEEGDYVL
+494 SRKEAKEEGDYKL

-529 SILRLD
+529 SELRLD

-547 LSWAE
+547 LLWEE
-552 SRNTPFLCQQN
+552 SRKIPLLCQQN

-570 YVASNAQDDNWRYL
+570 NVLQNDDWRYL

-624 RKQYKHPTNLSYL
+624 RKQ

>member
-60 KESGMTAI
+60 KENGMTAI

-89 VEEAA
+89 VEEVA
-94 DSKTEETSDAEA
+94 DSKIEETSDAEA
-106 DSEDKEQS
+106 GSEDKEQS

-122 EGKDNGQSEGKA
+122 EGKA

-147 SNTTAEETVG
+147 SNTTAEEAIG

-168 STHRFY
+168 GTHRFY

-199 VWRVGTVLFLMAAF
+199 VWRVGIVLFLLAIF
-213 ALNQTLRYF
+213 VLNQTFRYYF
-222 FLRPLFGLLFFVPII
+222 ISPLLGFLFFVPII
-237 IYIVLWLVAPM
+237 IYIVLWIVAPM
-248 ARTTEERLS
+248 ALTTEERLS

-269 KAIIAEAEEQVK
+269 KAILAEAEEQVK
-281 PNVKRGKGGS
+281 PNVKRGNGGS
-291 VLSRIAEIVRFCIKT
+291 ILSRIAEIVKFCIKT

-320 AYFIFSIAYTV
+320 AYLIFSIAYAV
-331 IGEPFIRLLTNDE
+331 VGEPFIRLFTNDD
-344 ITLSTMAS
+344 ITLSFMAS
-352 LPYLEVYMIVSAL
+352 IPYMKFYIVVSAL
-365 CCCVVTLLPLLLV
+365 CCFITALLPLFLIV
-378 IRSFKSEPKP
+378 RSFKSEPKP
-388 TRTGVIAM
+388 MRMGIIAM
-396 LLGIWIVAMTLGF
+396 LSGIWIVAMTLGF
-409 IMFVMI
+409 IIFVMI
-415 GIQMQKKGREYDRLE
+415 GIQMQKKNREYYRLE
-430 NTHNGIYMDRNN
+430 NTHNGIYMDSNN
-442 WDLTSQNGWNIEV
+442 WDLISQNGWNIEV

-474 EKNPIRIRA
+474 DMNPIRIRA
-483 DKSNQPIEFVM
+483 DKSNQPIEFAM
-494 SRKEAKEEGDYVL
+494 SRKEAKEEGDYKL

-521 VWSEGKCL
+521 VWSEGKCI
-529 SILRLD
+529 SQLRLD

-547 LSWAE
+547 LLWEE
-552 SRNTPFLCQQN
+552 SRKIPLLCQQN

-570 YVASNAQDDNWRYL
+570 DVVRNDDWRYL

-594 IIEYRLHIGQHD
+594 ILEYRLRIGQHD

-613 GGFVKM
+613 GGYVKM

-624 RKQYKHPTNLSYL
+624 RKQ

>member
-94 DSKTEETSDAEA
+94 DSKTGETSDAEA
-106 DSEDKEQS
+106 DSEDKDQN

-122 EGKDNGQSEGKA
+122 KDKDQNEDNGHDQSE
-134 QSQSYS
+134 S
-140 NTSNDTD
+140 NSNASNVTD
-147 SNTTAEETVG
+147 SNTTAEETIG

-199 VWRVGTVLFLMAAF
+199 VWRVGIVLFLLAIF
-213 ALNQTLRYF
+213 VLNQTFRYYF
-222 FLRPLFGLLFFVPII
+222 ISPLLGFLFFVPII
-237 IYIVLWLVAPM
+237 IYVVLWIVAPM
-248 ARTTEERLS
+248 ALTTEERLS

-269 KAIIAEAEEQVK
+269 KAILAEAEEQVK

-291 VLSRIAEIVRFCIKT
+291 ILSRIAEIVKFCIKT

-320 AYFIFSIAYTV
+320 AYLIFSIAYAV
-331 IGEPFIRLLTNDE
+331 VGEPFIRLFTNDD
-344 ITLSTMAS
+344 ITLSFMAS
-352 LPYLEVYMIVSAL
+352 IPYMKFYIVVSAL
-365 CCCVVTLLPLLLV
+365 CCFIAALLPLLLIV
-378 IRSFKSEPKP
+378 RSFKSDPKP
-388 TRTGVIAM
+388 MRTGIIAM
-396 LLGIWIVAMTLGF
+396 LSGIWIVAMTLGF

-415 GIQMQKKGREYDRLE
+415 GIQMQKKNREYNRLE
-430 NTHNGIYMDRNN
+430 NTHNGIYMDSNN
-442 WDLTSQNGWNIEV
+442 WDLISQNGWNIEV

-474 EKNPIRIRA
+474 DMNPIRIRA
-483 DKSNQPIEFVM
+483 DKSNQPIEFAM
-494 SRKEAKEEGDYVL
+494 SRKEAKEEGDYKL

-521 VWSEGKCL
+521 VWSEGKCI
-529 SILRLD
+529 SQLRLD

-547 LSWAE
+547 LLWEE
-552 SRNTPFLCQQN
+552 SRKIPLLCQQN

-570 YVASNAQDDNWRYL
+570 DVVRNDDWRYL

-594 IIEYRLHIGQHD
+594 ILEYRLRIGQHD

-613 GGFVKM
+613 GGYVKM

-624 RKQYKHPTNLSYL
+624 RK

>member
-40 GGDEIFDDIEHRV
+40 GGDEIYDDIEHRV

-60 KESGMTAI
+60 KENGMTAI

-94 DSKTEETSDAEA
+94 DSNTEETSDAET
-106 DSEDKEQS
+106 DSEDKDQNEGNDQNEGKRHDQS
-114 EGEDQGEG
+114 E
-122 EGKDNGQSEGKA
+122 
-134 QSQSYS
+134 SYS
-140 NTSNDTD
+140 NASNNTD
-147 SNTTAEETVG
+147 STTTAEETIG
-157 GKWIDRVLHHV
+157 GKWIDRVLHHL

-199 VWRVGTVLFLMAAF
+199 VWRVGIVLFIMAAF
-213 ALNQTLRYF
+213 ALNQTFHYYF
-222 FLRPLFGLLFFVPII
+222 FRPLFGLLFSVPII
-237 IYIVLWLVAPM
+237 VYIALWLVAPL
-248 ARTTEERLS
+248 ARTTEERLC

-281 PNVKRGKGGS
+281 PAAKRAKGGS
-291 VLSRIAEIVRFCIKT
+291 ILSGIAEILKFCIKIA
-306 VALISF
+306 ALSF
-312 SALTAFAL
+312 FSVMTAFAL
-320 AYFIFSIAYTV
+320 AYLLFSIAYSV
-331 IGEPFIRLLTNDE
+331 IGDPFVRLFTNDE
-344 ITLSTMAS
+344 ITLSVLAS
-352 LPYLEVYMIVSAL
+352 LPYLKVYMIVSAL
-365 CCCVVTLLPLLLV
+365 CCFIVMLLPLLFVFRL
-378 IRSFKSEPKP
+378 FKSEPKP
-388 TRTGVIAM
+388 MQTGIVAM
-396 LLGIWIVAMTLGF
+396 LTGIWIVAMTLGF

-415 GIQMQKKGREYDRLE
+415 GIQMQKKNREYDRLE

-442 WDLTSQNGWNIEV
+442 WDLTSQNGWTIDV

-483 DKSNQPIEFVM
+483 DKNNQPIEFAM

-552 SRNTPFLCQQN
+552 SRKTPLMCQQN

-570 YVASNAQDDNWRYL
+570 YVASNAQDDNNWRYL
-584 STAPFHHKGG
+584 SSVQFHHKGG
-594 IIEYRLHIGQHD
+594 ILEYRLRIGQHD
-606 VKDIVTN
+606 VKDIVNN
-613 GGFVKM
+613 GGYVKM
-619 VHEGL
+619 VHEGV
-624 RKQYKHPTNLSYL
+624 RKQ

>member
-60 KESGMTAI
+60 KENGMTAI

-75 IISSIGNPDEMESG
+75 IISSIGNPDEMESE
-89 VEEAA
+89 VEEVA
-94 DSKTEETSDAEA
+94 DSKIEETSDAEA

-122 EGKDNGQSEGKA
+122 ECKDNGQSEGKA
-134 QSQSYS
+134 QSES
-140 NTSNDTD
+140 NSNASNDTYT
-147 SNTTAEETVG
+147 NAKAEAIG
-157 GKWIDRVLHHV
+157 GKWTDRVLHHV

-199 VWRVGTVLFLMAAF
+199 VWRVGIVLFLMAAF
-213 ALNQTLRYF
+213 ALNQTLPYCF
-222 FLRPLFGLLFFVPII
+222 ISPLLVFLFFVPII
-237 IYIVLWLVAPM
+237 IYIVLWLVAPV

-281 PNVKRGKGGS
+281 PTIKRGKGGGI
-291 VLSRIAEIVRFCIKT
+291 LSGISEIVKFCIKA

-312 SALTAFAL
+312 SVLIAFAL
-320 AYFIFSIAYTV
+320 AYFIFSIAYVV
-331 IGEPFIRLLTNDE
+331 IGEPFIRLFTNDN
-344 ITLSTMAS
+344 ITLSVMAS
-352 LPYLEVYMIVSAL
+352 IPYMKFYIVVSAL
-365 CCCVVTLLPLLLV
+365 CCFIAALFPLLLIV
-378 IRSFKSEPKP
+378 RSFKSEPKP
-388 TRTGVIAM
+388 TRTGIIAM
-396 LLGIWIVAMTLGF
+396 LSGIWVVAVTLGF

-415 GIQMQKKGREYDRLE
+415 GIQMQKKSREYNRLE
-430 NTHNGIYMDRNN
+430 NTHNGIYMNRNN
-442 WDLTSQNGWNIEV
+442 WELTSQNGWDIEV

-466 SDEDPLCM
+466 SDADPLCM
-474 EKNPIRIRA
+474 DMNPIRIRA
-483 DKSNQPIEFVM
+483 DKSNLPIEFAM
-494 SRKEAKEEGDYVL
+494 SRKEAKEEGDYML

-529 SILRLD
+529 SVLRLD

-547 LSWAE
+547 LLWEE
-552 SRNTPFLCQQN
+552 SRKIPLLCQQN

-570 YVASNAQDDNWRYL
+570 DVVRNDAWRYL

-594 IIEYRLHIGQHD
+594 ILEYRLRIGQHD

-613 GGFVKM
+613 GGYVKM

-624 RKQYKHPTNLSYL
+624 RKQ

>member
-60 KESGMTAI
+60 KENGMTAI

-89 VEEAA
+89 VEEVA
-94 DSKTEETSDAEA
+94 DSKIEETSDAEA

-134 QSQSYS
+134 QSES
-140 NTSNDTD
+140 NYNASNDTD
-147 SNTTAEETVG
+147 SNTTAEEAIG

-199 VWRVGTVLFLMAAF
+199 VWRVGIVLFLLAIF
-213 ALNQTLRYF
+213 VLNQTFRYYF
-222 FLRPLFGLLFFVPII
+222 ISPLLGFLFFVPII
-237 IYIVLWLVAPM
+237 IYVVLWLVAPV
-248 ARTTEERLS
+248 ALTTEERLS

-269 KAIIAEAEEQVK
+269 KAILAEAEEQVK

-291 VLSRIAEIVRFCIKT
+291 ILSRIAEIVKFCIKT

-320 AYFIFSIAYTV
+320 AYLIFSIAYTV
-331 IGEPFIRLLTNDE
+331 IGEPFIRLFTNDD
-344 ITLSTMAS
+344 ITLSFMAS
-352 LPYLEVYMIVSAL
+352 IPYMKFYIVVSAL
-365 CCCVVTLLPLLLV
+365 CCFIAALLPLLLIV
-378 IRSFKSEPKP
+378 RSFKSEPKP
-388 TRTGVIAM
+388 MRTGIIAI
-396 LLGIWIVAMTLGF
+396 LSGIWIVAMTLGF

-415 GIQMQKKGREYDRLE
+415 GIQMEKKSREYYRLE
-430 NTHNGIYMDRNN
+430 NTHNGIYMDSNN
-442 WDLTSQNGWNIEV
+442 WDLISQNGWNIEV

-474 EKNPIRIRA
+474 DMNPIRIRA
-483 DKSNQPIEFVM
+483 DKSNQPIEFAM
-494 SRKEAKEEGDYVL
+494 SRKEAKEEGDYKL

-529 SILRLD
+529 SQLRLD

-547 LSWAE
+547 LLWEE
-552 SRNTPFLCQQN
+552 SRKIPLLCQQN

-570 YVASNAQDDNWRYL
+570 DVVRNDDWRYL

-594 IIEYRLHIGQHD
+594 ILEYRLRIGQHD

-613 GGFVKM
+613 GGYVKM

-624 RKQYKHPTNLSYL
+624 RKQ

>member
-60 KESGMTAI
+60 KENGMTAI

-94 DSKTEETSDAEA
+94 DNKEEKTSEAEA
-106 DSEDKEQS
+106 DSEDKDQNEDNDQNEGNGHDQS
-114 EGEDQGEG
+114 E
-122 EGKDNGQSEGKA
+122 
-134 QSQSYS
+134 S
-140 NTSNDTD
+140 NSNASNDTD

-199 VWRVGTVLFLMAAF
+199 VWRVGTVLFIMAAF

-312 SALTAFAL
+312 SVLTAFAL
-320 AYFIFSIAYTV
+320 AYFIFSIAYAV

-474 EKNPIRIRA
+474 DMNPIRIRA
-483 DKSNQPIEFVM
+483 DKSNQPIEFAM
-494 SRKEAKEEGDYVL
+494 SRKEAKEEGDYKL

-529 SILRLD
+529 SQLRLD

-547 LSWAE
+547 LLWEE
-552 SRNTPFLCQQN
+552 SRKIPLLCQQN

-570 YVASNAQDDNWRYL
+570 NVLQNDDWRYL

-624 RKQYKHPTNLSYL
+624 RKQ

>member
-60 KESGMTAI
+60 KENGMTAI

-75 IISSIGNPDEMESG
+75 IISSIGNPDEMESE
-89 VEEAA
+89 VDEVA
-94 DSKTEETSDAEA
+94 DSKIEETSDAEA

-122 EGKDNGQSEGKA
+122 ECKDNGHSEGKA
-134 QSQSYS
+134 QSES
-140 NTSNDTD
+140 NSNASNDTD
-147 SNTTAEETVG
+147 SNTTAEEAIG

-199 VWRVGTVLFLMAAF
+199 VWRVGIVLFLLAIF
-213 ALNQTLRYF
+213 VLNQTFRYYF
-222 FLRPLFGLLFFVPII
+222 ISPLLGFLFFVPII
-237 IYIVLWLVAPM
+237 IYVVLWIVAPM
-248 ARTTEERLS
+248 ALTTEERLS

-291 VLSRIAEIVRFCIKT
+291 ILSRIAEIVKFCIKT

-320 AYFIFSIAYTV
+320 AYLIFSIAYTV
-331 IGEPFIRLLTNDE
+331 VGEPFIRLFTNDD
-344 ITLSTMAS
+344 ITLSFMAS
-352 LPYLEVYMIVSAL
+352 IPYMKFYIVVSAL
-365 CCCVVTLLPLLLV
+365 CCFIAALLPLLLIV
-378 IRSFKSEPKP
+378 RSFKSEPKP
-388 TRTGVIAM
+388 MRTGIIAM
-396 LLGIWIVAMTLGF
+396 LSGIWIVAMTLGF

-415 GIQMQKKGREYDRLE
+415 GIQMQKKNREYNRLE
-430 NTHNGIYMDRNN
+430 NTHNGIYMDSNN
-442 WDLTSQNGWNIEV
+442 WDLISQNGWNIEV

-474 EKNPIRIRA
+474 DMNPIRIRA
-483 DKSNQPIEFVM
+483 DKSNQPIEFAM
-494 SRKEAKEEGDYVL
+494 SRKEAKEEGDYKL

-521 VWSEGKCL
+521 VWSEGKCI
-529 SILRLD
+529 SQLRLD

-547 LSWAE
+547 LLWEE
-552 SRNTPFLCQQN
+552 SRKIPLLCQQN

-570 YVASNAQDDNWRYL
+570 DVVRNDDWRYL

-594 IIEYRLHIGQHD
+594 ILEYRLRIGQHD

-619 VHEGL
+619 VHECL
-624 RKQYKHPTNLSYL
+624 RKQ

>member
-60 KESGMTAI
+60 KENGMTAI

-89 VEEAA
+89 VEEVA
-94 DSKTEETSDAEA
+94 DSKIEKTSDAEA

-122 EGKDNGQSEGKA
+122 ECKDNGHSEGKA

-140 NTSNDTD
+140 NASNDTD

-157 GKWIDRVLHHV
+157 GKWINRVLHHV

-213 ALNQTLRYF
+213 ALNQTLCYF
-222 FLRPLFGLLFFVPII
+222 FLRPLFGLLFTIPII
-237 IYIVLWLVAPM
+237 IYIALWLVAPV
-248 ARTTEERLS
+248 ARTTEERLC

-281 PNVKRGKGGS
+281 PSTKRVKGGN
-291 VLSRIAEIVRFCIKT
+291 VLSRIAEILKFCIKIA
-306 VALISF
+306 ALSF
-312 SALTAFAL
+312 FSVMTAFAL
-320 AYFIFSIAYTV
+320 AYLLFSIAYSV
-331 IGEPFIRLLTNDE
+331 IGDPFVRLFTNDE
-344 ITLSTMAS
+344 ITLSVLAS

-365 CCCVVTLLPLLLV
+365 CGFIVALLPLLLV
-378 IRSFKSEPKP
+378 VRSFKSEPKP
-388 TRTGVIAM
+388 MRAGVIAM
-396 LLGIWIVAMTLGF
+396 LSGIWIVAMTLGF

-415 GIQMQKKGREYDRLE
+415 CIQMQKQNREYDRLE

-442 WDLTSQNGWNIEV
+442 WDLTSQDGWTIDV

-474 EKNPIRIRA
+474 DMNPIRIRA
-483 DKSNQPIEFVM
+483 EKSNQPIEFAM
-494 SRKEAKEEGDYVL
+494 SRKEAKEEGDYTL

-529 SILRLD
+529 SQLRLD

-547 LSWAE
+547 LLWEE
-552 SRNTPFLCQQN
+552 SRKIPLLCQQN

-570 YVASNAQDDNWRYL
+570 DVVRNDAWRYL

-594 IIEYRLHIGQHD
+594 IIEYRLRIGQHD

-613 GGFVKM
+613 GGYVKM

-624 RKQYKHPTNLSYL
+624 RKQ

>member
-6 NINLFGTLY
+6 NINLFGILY

-40 GGDEIFDDIEHRV
+40 GGDEIYDDIEHRV

-60 KESGMTAI
+60 KENGMTAI

-94 DSKTEETSDAEA
+94 DSNTEETSDAET
-106 DSEDKEQS
+106 DSEDKDQNEGNDQNEGKRHDQS
-114 EGEDQGEG
+114 E
-122 EGKDNGQSEGKA
+122 
-134 QSQSYS
+134 SYS

-147 SNTTAEETVG
+147 SNTTAEETIG
-157 GKWIDRVLHHV
+157 GKWIDRVLHHL

-199 VWRVGTVLFLMAAF
+199 VWRVGIVLFIMAAF
-213 ALNQTLRYF
+213 ALNQTFHYYF
-222 FLRPLFGLLFFVPII
+222 FRPLFGLLFSVPII
-237 IYIVLWLVAPM
+237 VYIALWLVAPL
-248 ARTTEERLS
+248 ARTTEERLC

-281 PNVKRGKGGS
+281 PAAKRAKGGS
-291 VLSRIAEIVRFCIKT
+291 ILSGIAEILKFCIKIA
-306 VALISF
+306 ALSF
-312 SALTAFAL
+312 FSVMTAFAL
-320 AYFIFSIAYTV
+320 AYLLFSIAYSV
-331 IGEPFIRLLTNDE
+331 IGDPFVRLFTNDE
-344 ITLSTMAS
+344 ITLSVLAS
-352 LPYLEVYMIVSAL
+352 LPYLKVYMIVSAL
-365 CCCVVTLLPLLLV
+365 CCFIVMLLPLLFVFRL
-378 IRSFKSEPKP
+378 FKSEPKP
-388 TRTGVIAM
+388 MQTGIVAM
-396 LLGIWIVAMTLGF
+396 LTGIWIVAMTLGF

-415 GIQMQKKGREYDRLE
+415 GIQMQKKSREYDRLE

-442 WDLTSQNGWNIEV
+442 WDLTSQNGWTIDV

-483 DKSNQPIEFVM
+483 DKNNQPIEFAM

-552 SRNTPFLCQQN
+552 SRKTPLMCQQN

-570 YVASNAQDDNWRYL
+570 DVVRNDDWRYL

-594 IIEYRLHIGQHD
+594 ILEYRLRIGQHD

-613 GGFVKM
+613 GGYVKM

-624 RKQYKHPTNLSYL
+624 RKQ

>member
-60 KESGMTAI
+60 KENGMTAI

-75 IISSIGNPDEMESG
+75 IISSIGNPDEMESE
-89 VEEAA
+89 VDEVA
-94 DSKTEETSDAEA
+94 DSKIEETSDAEA

-122 EGKDNGQSEGKA
+122 ECKDNGHSEGKA
-134 QSQSYS
+134 QSES
-140 NTSNDTD
+140 NSNASNDTD
-147 SNTTAEETVG
+147 SNTTAEETIG

-199 VWRVGTVLFLMAAF
+199 VWRVGIVLFLLAIF
-213 ALNQTLRYF
+213 VLNQTFRYYF
-222 FLRPLFGLLFFVPII
+222 ISPLLGFLFFVPII
-237 IYIVLWLVAPM
+237 IYVVLWIVAPM
-248 ARTTEERLS
+248 ALTTEERLS

-269 KAIIAEAEEQVK
+269 KAILAEAEEQVK

-291 VLSRIAEIVRFCIKT
+291 ILSRIAEIVKFCIKT

-320 AYFIFSIAYTV
+320 AYLIFSIAYTV
-331 IGEPFIRLLTNDE
+331 IGEPFIRLFTNDD
-344 ITLSTMAS
+344 ITLSFMAS
-352 LPYLEVYMIVSAL
+352 IPYMKFYIVVSAL
-365 CCCVVTLLPLLLV
+365 CCFIAALLPLLLIV
-378 IRSFKSEPKP
+378 RSFKSEPKP
-388 TRTGVIAM
+388 MRTGIIAM
-396 LLGIWIVAMTLGF
+396 LSGIWIVAMTLGF

-415 GIQMQKKGREYDRLE
+415 GIQMEKKSREYYRLE
-430 NTHNGIYMDRNN
+430 NTHNGIYMDSNN
-442 WDLTSQNGWNIEV
+442 WDLISQNGWNIEV

-474 EKNPIRIRA
+474 DMNPIRIRA
-483 DKSNQPIEFVM
+483 DKSNQPIEFAM
-494 SRKEAKEEGDYVL
+494 SRKEAKEEGDYKL

-521 VWSEGKCL
+521 VWSEGKCI
-529 SILRLD
+529 SVLRLD

-547 LSWAE
+547 LLWEE
-552 SRNTPFLCQQN
+552 SRKIPLLCQQN

-570 YVASNAQDDNWRYL
+570 DVVRNDDWRYL

-594 IIEYRLHIGQHD
+594 ILEYRLRIGQHD

-613 GGFVKM
+613 GGYVKM

-624 RKQYKHPTNLSYL
+624 RKQ

>member
-60 KESGMTAI
+60 KENGMTAI

-89 VEEAA
+89 VEEVA
-94 DSKTEETSDAEA
+94 DSKIEETSDAEA

-122 EGKDNGQSEGKA
+122 ECKDNGHSEGKA

-140 NTSNDTD
+140 NASNVTD
-147 SNTTAEETVG
+147 SNTTAEETIG

-222 FLRPLFGLLFFVPII
+222 FLRPLFGLLFTIPII
-237 IYIVLWLVAPM
+237 IYIALWLVAPV
-248 ARTTEERLS
+248 ARTTEERLC

-281 PNVKRGKGGS
+281 PSTKRVKGGN
-291 VLSRIAEIVRFCIKT
+291 VLSRIAEILKFCIKIA
-306 VALISF
+306 ALSF
-312 SALTAFAL
+312 FSVMTAFAL
-320 AYFIFSIAYTV
+320 AYLLFSIAYSV
-331 IGEPFIRLLTNDE
+331 IGDPFVRLFTNDE
-344 ITLSTMAS
+344 ITLSVLAS

-365 CCCVVTLLPLLLV
+365 CGFIVALLPLLLV
-378 IRSFKSEPKP
+378 VRSFKSEPKP
-388 TRTGVIAM
+388 MRAGVIAM
-396 LLGIWIVAMTLGF
+396 LSGIWIVAMTLGF

-415 GIQMQKKGREYDRLE
+415 CIQMQKQNREYDRLE

-442 WDLTSQNGWNIEV
+442 WDLTSQDGWTIDV

-474 EKNPIRIRA
+474 DMNPIRIRA
-483 DKSNQPIEFVM
+483 EKSNQPIEFAM
-494 SRKEAKEEGDYVL
+494 SRKEAKEEGDYTL

-529 SILRLD
+529 SQLRLD

-547 LSWAE
+547 LLWEE
-552 SRNTPFLCQQN
+552 SRKIPLLCQQN

-570 YVASNAQDDNWRYL
+570 DVVRNDDWRYL

-594 IIEYRLHIGQHD
+594 ILEYRLRIGQHD

-619 VHEGL
+619 VHEGV
-624 RKQYKHPTNLSYL
+624 RKQ